1 MNNISI
7 IIPLHK
13 GVVKIPRV
21 LAWINQ
27 ALDNINAGNTGR
39 VDNYE
44 IIFITNSPNNI
55 TLQDIEIYPTHAP
68 VKVFVEK
75 EEAGVT
81 DLSVKGITLAKYK
94 FIGVIDAYTEYPPP
108 ALEKII
114 MEITKTS
121 DVVAAFKT
129 TSKELESNSKN
140 EDFSNIT
147 NSFLFKLRK
156 NPQSGALFFTK
167 DVWETINFTATDSIF
182 SIEFLI
188 RAQEAGYKILKYDI
202 YQKGESSHHDAK
214 FSLKKFVN
222 AARDLL
228 SMRIKE
234 IPPIYIPAVDEES
247 MMNAGLRYKKQ
258 KYITH
263 TTLSSNQSALGALG
277 LRQLVIFGII
287 LEFIAIGLVLNPL
300 IFIQIFI
307 GVLSSIYLIDVLFN
321 LYLVLKGLRGSAEI
335 KSTPVELN
343 KLDNGRLPIY
353 TILCPMYKEAHVLPQ
368 FIAGIEKLEWPKDK
382 LDVILLLEEDDTESI
397 EAFEEMN
404 LPSYLRRVIVP
415 HSLPKTKPKAC
426 NYGLSFA
433 RGQYTVIF
441 DAEDIP
447 DPQQLK
453 KAYLGFKKAGKK
465 VACLQAR
472 LSFYNINQNLLT
484 RFFTAEYALWFG
496 MTLSGLQSLNT
507 TIPLGGTSN
516 HFRTRD
522 LKKLF
527 AWDPFN
533 VTEDADLGMR
543 LFKLGYQTAMLDSV
557 TLEEGNSNVRNWIRQ
572 RSRWIKGYMQTYLVH
587 TRESRAFIRERGIH
601 VLFFHLVIGGKIAFI
616 FINPLLWMVTI
627 LYFTMYAVLGPFIDT
642 FYPQPVLYIAITSL
656 IFGNYLYLFCHIMGC
671 VKNGQWGLIK
681 YIYLIPLYWIL
692 ISVAGALALYQLI
705 VKPFY
710 WEKTV
715 HGLHLKKKED
725 NMDESISTSP
735 EKSPSTKLNLFRLT

>member
-7 IIPLHK
+7 IIPLYK
-13 GVVKIPRV
+13 GVVKIPRI
-21 LAWINQ
+21 LTWINQ
-27 ALDNINAGNTGR
+27 ALSSINSGSTKHIN
-39 VDNYE
+39 NYE
-44 IIFITNSPNNI
+44 VIFVTNSPDNI
-55 TLQDIEIYPTHAP
+55 TLQDIEIYPKHAP
-68 VKVFVEK
+68 VKLFVEK
-75 EEAGVT
+75 KEKGIT

-94 FIGVIDAYTEYPPP
+94 FIGVIDAYAEYPEP

-114 MEITKTS
+114 MEIINNS
-121 DVVAAFKT
+121 DVVASFKT
-129 TSKELESNSKN
+129 TSKVPEEVSEN

-156 NPQSGALFFTK
+156 NPQAGALFFSK
-167 DVWETINFTATDSIF
+167 DVWNTISFTATDSIF

-188 RAQEAGYKILKYDI
+188 RAQEAGYKLLKYDI
-202 YQKGESSHHDAK
+202 YHSGESSQHDSK
-214 FSLKKFVN
+214 FSIRKFIN
-222 AARDLL
+222 AAKDLL
-228 SMRIKE
+228 FMKMKE
-234 IPPIYIPAVDEES
+234 IPPIYIPAVDDES
-247 MMNAGLRYKKQ
+247 MINAGMRYKKQ

-263 TTLSSNQSALGALG
+263 TTLSSEQSALGVLG
-277 LRQLVIFGII
+277 LRQLVIFGIV
-287 LEFIAIGLVLNPL
+287 LELTAIGLVLNPL
-300 IFIQIFI
+300 LFIQILI
-307 GVLSSIYLIDVLFN
+307 AILSSIYLIDVMFN
-321 LYLVLKGLRGSAEI
+321 LYLVLKGLRGSSEI
-335 KSTPVELN
+335 KSSQEELER
-343 KLDNGRLPIY
+343 LDNNRLPIY
-353 TILCPMYKEAHVLPQ
+353 SILCPMYKEVHVLPQ
-368 FIAGIEKLEWPKDK
+368 FVAGIEKLEWPKEK
-382 LDVILLLEEDDTESI
+382 LDVLLLLEEDDIESI
-397 EAFEEMN
+397 EAFEKMN
-404 LPSYLRRVIVP
+404 LPSYFRRVIVP
-415 HSLPKTKPKAC
+415 NSLPKTKPKAC
-426 NYGLSFA
+426 NYGLGFA
-433 RGQYTVIF
+433 KGYYTVIF

-447 DPQQLK
+447 DPMQLK

-587 TRESRAFIRERGIH
+587 TRESRAFMRERGIH

-616 FINPLLWMVTI
+616 FINPLLWMVTL
-627 LYFTMYAVLGPFIDT
+627 LYFTMYAVLGSYIDT
-642 FYPQPVLYIAITSL
+642 FYPQLVLYIAITSL

-671 VKNGQWGLIK
+671 IKNGQWGLVK

-715 HGLHLKKKED
+715 HGLHLKKTED
-725 NMDESISTSP
+725 NMNESISPSP
-735 EKSPSTKLNLFRLT
+735 EKVLLKEGGLRLT